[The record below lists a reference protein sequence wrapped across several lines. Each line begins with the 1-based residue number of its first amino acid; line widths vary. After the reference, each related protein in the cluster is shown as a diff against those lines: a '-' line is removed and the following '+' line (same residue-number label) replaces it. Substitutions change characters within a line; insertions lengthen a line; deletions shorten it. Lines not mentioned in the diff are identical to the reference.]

1 MRGSLLEV
9 LGSLP
14 GDMLLKD
21 RSRTWRV
28 DALIRSLESDV
39 ANPDL
44 QAYALHHFSNG
55 RRAIVRVED
64 TGALSRTA
72 SFLEVR

>member
-1 MRGSLLEV
+1 
-9 LGSLP
+9 
-14 GDMLLKD
+14 MLLKD

-28 DALIRSLESDV
+28 DALIQALESDV

-55 RRAIVRVED
+55 RCAIVRVED
-64 TGALSRTA
+64 TGVLSRTA